1 MSIRILYIFA
11 VAVCLFQVTLGQ
23 DVPPGTAAGATAYT
37 LGPGDR
43 IAVKVIGEPQ
53 FDLDATVDETGA
65 IRVLNQ
71 RVVAECLTEEALQ
84 AEVVKKLSVY
94 LKGPKVNLQVTDR
107 KSRPP
112 VSVYGEVRL
121 PAQVILQRKTTLL
134 ELIAFSGGVND
145 RSSGMIQV
153 IRTRPPMC
161 TSDTTA
167 AWETQAENGVLPTRS
182 YSVSS
187 LKQGSGESNPEIFP
201 GDLII
206 VGKAPPV
213 YVIGQVMQ
221 LKEITMGENGLSLLE
236 AVAQAGGFAP
246 RAKSKDIKIRRLKS
260 NSREREI
267 IAVNY
272 DLIKKGEQKDV
283 RLQPEDIIEVDKSPK
298 SPMEV
303 VLEIIT
309 GTVKSAT
316 NFLPQRVML

>member
-1 MSIRILYIFA
+1 MSIRILFIFA

-23 DVPPGTAAGATAYT
+23 DLPPGTTAYT

-71 RVVAECLTEEALQ
+71 RVVAQCLTEEALQ
-84 AEVVKKLSVY
+84 TEVVKKLSVY

-134 ELIAFSGGVND
+134 ELISFSGGVND
-145 RSSGMIQV
+145 KSSGMIQV
-153 IRTRPPMC
+153 IRTKPPMC
-161 TSDTTA
+161 ASDAAA

-182 YSVSS
+182 YSVSN
-187 LKQGSGESNPEIFP
+187 LKQGGVESNPEIFP
-201 GDLII
+201 GDLVI

-221 LKEITMGENGLSLLE
+221 LKEITMGENGLSLME
-236 AVAQAGGFAP
+236 AVSQAGGFAP
-246 RAKSKDIKIRRLKS
+246 RAKTKDIKIRRLKS

-272 DLIKKGEQKDV
+272 DLIKKGAQKDV
-283 RLQPEDIIEVDKSPK
+283 MLQPEDIIEVDKSPK